1 MKPLVLLQARS
12 SSNRLPYKAVMLI
25 KKLPSIVFLCKRIL
39 SEKYRTFV
47 LTSVSIND
55 EFLSNTLKKNNIKF
69 FRGDHHNVKKR
80 ILEFTKK
87 LNKNCTIIR
96 ITGDNLLINS
106 SLVNECIKI
115 FNNQKNM
122 YMYLD
127 HKKSNLPYGISVE
140 IFKLQL
146 LREKNYN
153 SKNSEE
159 HVTSDFPREENYF
172 SLTNNFTKKIS
183 SFRCTLDYLDDYIFL
198 KNFLKKYPK
207 NASWKTL
214 TANLKKY
221 KINKKNNF
229 YFLVKKTN
237 YLSKLEIDKIIKLKK
252 TFWKQGCISQKLFFF
267 SSYKAKDIHFM
278 LYNKSRL
285 IGYNCLKFCVT
296 RNDKF
301 ILLDSFIVS
310 PAYKK
315 TGISNILL
323 AKSLNKICLLKTN
336 SFLYANRK
344 SFSLY
349 KSFGWKIISKTHLLP
364 KKKNRILMRF
374 SI

>member
-12 SSNRLPYKAVMLI
+12 SSNRLPFKVLMLI
-25 KKLPSIVFLCKRIL
+25 KKVPSIVFLYKRIL
-39 SEKYRTFV
+39 SKKYRTFV
-47 LTSVSIND
+47 LTSASKND

-87 LNKNCTIIR
+87 LNNNHTIIR

-115 FNNQKNM
+115 FNNQKKL

-127 HKKSNLPYGISVE
+127 YKKSNFPYGISIE

-146 LREKNYN
+146 LREKNSN
-153 SKNSEE
+153 SKNSGE
-159 HVTSDFPREENYF
+159 HVTSDFSKQKNHFCLTNYF
-172 SLTNNFTKKIS
+172 KKKKSSL
-183 SFRCTLDYLDDYIFL
+183 RCTLDYLEDYIFL
-198 KNFLKKYPK
+198 KNLLKKYPK

-214 TANLKKY
+214 SVNLKKY

-229 YFLVKKTN
+229 YFSVKKTN

-252 TFWKQGCISQKLFFF
+252 TFWKQGYIAQKLFFF
-267 SSYKAKDIHFM
+267 SSYKANDIHFM
-278 LYNKSRL
+278 LYNKSKL
-285 IGYNCLKFCVT
+285 IGYNCLKLCVSS
-296 RNDKF
+296 NDKF

-310 PAYKK
+310 PTYQK

-349 KSFGWKIISKTHLLP
+349 KSFGWKIISETHLLP
-364 KKKNRILMRF
+364 KKNNRILMRF
-374 SI
+374 AI